1 MAGAALAG
9 WAGFN
14 PLALR
19 QGVRRRQ
26 ALLLGALLA
35 YLGILQ
41 GLLPG
46 LQSVWVAPRL
56 AAAYEAAAACEA
68 SRLASS
74 GFREPSLV
82 FLTASDT
89 ALLSPE
95 EAAHFL
101 QVDPACRLAAIEG
114 RKEAA
119 FLEALGEGAEGL
131 ISHAVIEGFNYAD
144 GDEVVIT
151 LYGLTH
157 EP

>member
-1 MAGAALAG
+1 MKKGTVLI
-9 WAGFN
+9 F
-14 PLALR
+14 
-19 QGVRRRQ
+19 VI
-26 ALLLGALLA
+26 LLA
-35 YLGILQ
+35 AVIVVIMARD
-41 GLLPG
+41 LLTSNPG
-46 LQSVWVAPRL
+46 R
-56 AAAYEAAAACEA
+56 
-68 SRLASS
+68 S
-74 GFREPSLV
+74 GGNPYKLEIDS
-82 FLTASDT
+82 
-89 ALLSPE
+89 
-95 EAAHFL
+95 FL